1 MALTAYASDKSVIS
15 SLRKYY
21 NRDEQYNVDFRYW
34 LHTAKKT
41 KDGIMVQI
49 GSRRF
54 LIDEYTGSVIKEI
67 R

>member
-1 MALTAYASDKSVIS
+1 MVVTAYASDESVIA

-21 NRDEQYNVDFRYW
+21 NRDEQYNTNFRYW
-34 LHTAKKT
+34 LHTARKV
-41 KDGIMVQI
+41 KDGIMIQI

-54 LIDEYTGSVIKEI
+54 LIDEHTGSVIKEI

>member
-1 MALTAYASDKSVIS
+1 MVITVYASDESVIS

-34 LHTAKKT
+34 LHTAKKV
-41 KDGIMVQI
+41 KDGIIVQI